1 MSSYPP
7 KSPPSLLSSSPNC
20 HQLIDCCVWPGA
32 GWGGRP
38 LSSSSSSPPIAEG
51 ARHPATLS
59 TSVDPVACFD
69 SVAADEG
76 NDDPSSLPW
85 ALSAPSSLVAPSA
98 DCCVARLLPLSSP
111 STASA
116 SSRHDI
122 VAPSSVDCRV
132 APSSVG
138 CCVAPSSV
146 GCCVAPSSVCCRVAR
161 LLPSHLPQP
170 PPPLHA
176 MMLRHRLLIVASRRR
191 RLIVA
196 SRGFS
201 PLISLHRLRLFTP

>member
-1 MSSYPP
+1 M
-7 KSPPSLLSSSPNC
+7 
-20 HQLIDCCVWPGA
+20 
-32 GWGGRP
+32 
-38 LSSSSSSPPIAEG
+38 SSSSSSPPIAEG

-138 CCVAPSSV
+138 CCVAPL
-146 GCCVAPSSVCCRVAR
+146 SVCCRVAR

-176 MMLRHRLLIVASRRR
+176 MMLRHRLLIVALRRR
-191 RLIVA
+191 WLIVA

>member
-1 MSSYPP
+1 L
-7 KSPPSLLSSSPNC
+7 SL
-20 HQLIDCCVWPGA
+20 
-32 GWGGRP
+32 
-38 LSSSSSSPPIAEG
+38 SSSSPPIAEG

-69 SVAADEG
+69 SVAANEG

-85 ALSAPSSLVAPSA
+85 ALSAPASLVAPSA
-98 DCCVARLLPLSSP
+98 DCCVAWLLPLSSS

-122 VAPSSVDCRV
+122 VALSSVDCRV

-146 GCCVAPSSVCCRVAR
+146 GCCVAPSSVSCRVAR

-176 MMLRHRLLIVASRRR
+176 LMWRHRLLIVASRRR

-196 SRGFS
+196 SRGCS
-201 PLISLHRLRLFTP
+201 PLISLHRLRLFTPP

>member
-1 MSSYPP
+1 M
-7 KSPPSLLSSSPNC
+7 
-20 HQLIDCCVWPGA
+20 
-32 GWGGRP
+32 
-38 LSSSSSSPPIAEG
+38 SSSSSSPPIAEG

-98 DCCVARLLPLSSP
+98 DCFVARLLPLSSP

-122 VAPSSVDCRV
+122 VAPSSVDCR
-132 APSSVG
+132 
-138 CCVAPSSV
+138 VAPSSV

>member
-1 MSSYPP
+1 M
-7 KSPPSLLSSSPNC
+7 
-20 HQLIDCCVWPGA
+20 
-32 GWGGRP
+32 
-38 LSSSSSSPPIAEG
+38 SSSSSSPPIAEG

-59 TSVDPVACFD
+59 TSVEPVACFD

-76 NDDPSSLPW
+76 NDDLSSLPW
-85 ALSAPSSLVAPSA
+85 ALPAHSSLVAPSA

-122 VAPSSVDCRV
+122 V